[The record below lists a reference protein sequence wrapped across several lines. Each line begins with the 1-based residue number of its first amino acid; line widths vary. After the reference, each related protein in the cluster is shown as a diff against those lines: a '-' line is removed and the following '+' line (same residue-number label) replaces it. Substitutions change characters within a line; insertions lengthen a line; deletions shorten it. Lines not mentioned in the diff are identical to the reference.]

1 MSDFQVQF
9 LSSSG
14 QVLVTGDR
22 IDESLYQL
30 KVIAKSHTEEPT
42 LAMSASLSL
51 AASARPLSLVLW
63 HRRTGHRN
71 CADIVK
77 TAVKGAVT
85 GLHLGDFRRPPVCEG
100 CVFGKLHRCK
110 FPTSTHR
117 ATEVGDLIHSDV
129 GGPIHV
135 PTPEGFR
142 YFAIFKDDCSRYT
155 VVKLMKNKNEA
166 GTLFMEYAEMIKT
179 QTGRA
184 VKVLR
189 TDQGT
194 DILGGGFNEYKK
206 KTGLIHQTT
215 NRYTPQQNGDS
226 ERTMR
231 TAMEGVRSV
240 SYTNDNS
247 NQLPC
252 NTREEVKELWGEF
265 LLAIVYIFNRLL
277 TSDLEITPF
286 ERVFGRKPAV
296 DHFRVLGCRAYP
308 HVPDQLRK
316 ELDPKG
322 EACWLVGDGEHKK

>member
-30 KVIAKSHTEEPT
+30 KVVAKSHTEEPT

-166 GTLFMEYAEMIKT
+166 G
-179 QTGRA
+179 
-184 VKVLR
+184 
-189 TDQGT
+189 
-194 DILGGGFNEYKK
+194 IL
-206 KTGLIHQTT
+206 
-215 NRYTPQQNGDS
+215 S
-226 ERTMR
+226 
-231 TAMEGVRSV
+231 SW
-240 SYTNDNS
+240 
-247 NQLPC
+247 
-252 NTREEVKELWGEF
+252 NTRK
-265 LLAIVYIFNRLL
+265 
-277 TSDLEITPF
+277 
-286 ERVFGRKPAV
+286 
-296 DHFRVLGCRAYP
+296 
-308 HVPDQLRK
+308 
-316 ELDPKG
+316 
-322 EACWLVGDGEHKK
+322 